1 MTLDNNNY
9 YYYYFVIIW
18 ERAAVAAAGALDKVF
33 VHVIDDIHDALEL
46 DLTAF
51 EC

>member
-1 MTLDNNNY
+1 MITIIITTTIII
-9 YYYYFVIIW
+9 IIW